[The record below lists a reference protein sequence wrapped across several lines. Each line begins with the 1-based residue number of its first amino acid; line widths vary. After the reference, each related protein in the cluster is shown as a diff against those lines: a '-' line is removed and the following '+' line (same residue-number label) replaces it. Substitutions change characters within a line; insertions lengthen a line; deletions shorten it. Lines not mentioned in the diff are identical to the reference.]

1 MYMSLHKKFDL
12 IFFSYY
18 DVSTVVPVMSVQF
31 LYFMKWLQI
40 KYQK

>member
-1 MYMSLHKKFDL
+1 MSRHKKFDW

-31 LYFMKWLQI
+31 LYLMKWLQI